1 MHKNLIFIFT
11 VVFASVLLLSSFS
24 NDANSKIILMQN
36 GNGIPSTQMLEDNA
50 SSFYDNIR
58 SIFQNIENSNFLPI
72 DYINSLIAEI
82 AKDSSIYDIIGF
94 SIGMVVYGVFVYN
107 FYRFLSKRDLF
118 NINIEKISKGRFSSS
133 GKKSSGAPRAVA
145 FIATNFFVFPF
156 VIFLWFLGYSSFMF
170 ILVQHMP
177 TATIFLV
184 SSSLIIAIR
193 ISAYYREDL
202 SRDLAKLLPFALL
215 AIFLFDPQFYSLV
228 DVLKRLAEIPSFLT
242 QIAAFM
248 VVAMI
253 VEIFLSIIYLIKVRF
268 FHKENES
275 KVDDSEHP
283 V

>member
-1 MHKNLIFIFT
+1 MVAFIGI
-11 VVFASVLLLSSFS
+11 LLVSSFS
-24 NDANSKIILMQN
+24 LGDSSFTLLQN
-36 GNGIPSTQMLEDNA
+36 GNEPSSTQILEEDA
-50 SSFYDNIR
+50 TSFYDNIR
-58 SIFQNIENSNFLPI
+58 TTFQKVENSDFLPI
-72 DYINSLIAEI
+72 DYINSLITEI
-82 AKDSSIYDIIGF
+82 AKDSSIYDIVGF

-118 NINIEKISKGRFSSS
+118 NINIEKISKGHFSSS
-133 GKKSSGAPRAVA
+133 GKKSSGAPRAAA

-215 AIFLFDPQFYSLV
+215 AIFLFNPQFYSLV
-228 DVLKRLAEIPSFLT
+228 DVLQRLSEIPSFLT
-242 QIAAFM
+242 QIASFM
-248 VVAMI
+248 IVAMI

-268 FHKENES
+268 FHKEKKS

-283 V
+283 I

>member
-1 MHKNLIFIFT
+1 MVAFIGI
-11 VVFASVLLLSSFS
+11 LLVSSFS
-24 NDANSKIILMQN
+24 LSDSFTLLQN
-36 GNGIPSTQMLEDNA
+36 GNEPSSTQILEEDA
-50 SSFYDNIR
+50 TSFYDNIR
-58 SIFQNIENSNFLPI
+58 TAFQKVENSDFLPI
-72 DYINSLIAEI
+72 DYINSLITEI

-118 NINIEKISKGRFSSS
+118 NINIEKISKGHFSSS
-133 GKKSSGAPRAVA
+133 GKKSSGAPRAAA

-228 DVLKRLAEIPSFLT
+228 DVLQRLSEMPSFLT
-242 QIAAFM
+242 QIASFM
-248 VVAMI
+248 IVAMI
-253 VEIFLSIIYLIKVRF
+253 VEIFLSIIYLIKIRF
-268 FHKENES
+268 FHKEKKS

-283 V
+283 I

>member
-1 MHKNLIFIFT
+1 MVAFIGI
-11 VVFASVLLLSSFS
+11 LLASSFS
-24 NDANSKIILMQN
+24 LGDSSFTLLQN
-36 GNGIPSTQMLEDNA
+36 GNEPSSAQIIAEDA
-50 SSFYDNIR
+50 TFYDNIR
-58 SIFQNIENSNFLPI
+58 TAFQKVENSDFLPI
-72 DYINSLIAEI
+72 DYVNNLIAEI
-82 AKDSSIYDIIGF
+82 AKDSSIYDIVGF

-118 NINIEKISKGRFSSS
+118 NINIEKISKGRFSPS
-133 GKKSSGAPRAVA
+133 GKKSSGAPRAAA

-228 DVLKRLAEIPSFLT
+228 DVLQRLSEIPSFLT

-248 VVAMI
+248 IVAMI

-268 FHKENES
+268 FHKEKKS
-275 KVDDSEHP
+275 KVNDSEHP
-283 V
+283 I

>member
-1 MHKNLIFIFT
+1 M
-11 VVFASVLLLSSFS
+11 VVFIGILLASSFFL
-24 NDANSKIILMQN
+24 DNSSFTLLQN
-36 GNGIPSTQMLEDNA
+36 GNDPSSSQIIVEDTT
-50 SSFYDNIR
+50 FYDNIR
-58 SIFQNIENSNFLPI
+58 TAFQKVENSDFLPI
-72 DYINSLIAEI
+72 DYVNNLIAEI
-82 AKDSSIYDIIGF
+82 AKDSSIYDIVGF

-118 NINIEKISKGRFSSS
+118 NINIEKISKGYFSSS
-133 GKKSSGAPRAVA
+133 GKKSSGAPRAAA
-145 FIATNFFVFPF
+145 FIAINFFVFPF

-228 DVLKRLAEIPSFLT
+228 DVLQRLSEIPSFLT
-242 QIAAFM
+242 QIASFM
-248 VVAMI
+248 IVAMI
-253 VEIFLSIIYLIKVRF
+253 VEIFLSIIYLIKIRF
-268 FHKENES
+268 FHKEKKS
-275 KVDDSEHP
+275 KVNDSEHP
-283 V
+283 I

>member
-1 MHKNLIFIFT
+1 MRNNLLFVFMVAFIGI
-11 VVFASVLLLSSFS
+11 LLVSSFS
-24 NDANSKIILMQN
+24 LSDSFTLLQN
-36 GNGIPSTQMLEDNA
+36 GNEPSSTQILEEDA
-50 SSFYDNIR
+50 TSFYDNIR
-58 SIFQNIENSNFLPI
+58 TAFQKVENSDFLPI
-72 DYINSLIAEI
+72 DYINSLITEI

-118 NINIEKISKGRFSSS
+118 NINIEKISKGHFSSS
-133 GKKSSGAPRAVA
+133 GKKSSGAPRAAA

-228 DVLKRLAEIPSFLT
+228 DVLQRLSEMPSFLT
-242 QIAAFM
+242 QIASFM
-248 VVAMI
+248 IVAMI
-253 VEIFLSIIYLIKVRF
+253 VEIFLSIIYLIKIRF
-268 FHKENES
+268 FHKEKKS

-283 V
+283 I

>member
-1 MHKNLIFIFT
+1 MRKNLLF
-11 VVFASVLLLSSFS
+11 VFMVTSIGILLVSSFS
-24 NDANSKIILMQN
+24 LGDSFTLLQNENEPSSAQILEEDA
-36 GNGIPSTQMLEDNA
+36 T
-50 SSFYDNIR
+50 SFYDNIR
-58 SIFQNIENSNFLPI
+58 TAFQKVENSDFLPI
-72 DYINSLIAEI
+72 DYINSLITEI
-82 AKDSSIYDIIGF
+82 AKDSSIYDIVGF

-133 GKKSSGAPRAVA
+133 GKKSSSAPRAAA

-228 DVLKRLAEIPSFLT
+228 DVLQRLSEIPSFLT
-242 QIAAFM
+242 QIASFM
-248 VVAMI
+248 IVAMI
-253 VEIFLSIIYLIKVRF
+253 VEIFLSIIYLIKIRF
-268 FHKENES
+268 FHKEKKS

-283 V
+283 I

>member
-1 MHKNLIFIFT
+1 MVAFIGI
-11 VVFASVLLLSSFS
+11 LLVSSFS
-24 NDANSKIILMQN
+24 LGNSSFTLLQN
-36 GNGIPSTQMLEDNA
+36 GNEPSSAQIIPEDA
-50 SSFYDNIR
+50 TFYDNIR
-58 SIFQNIENSNFLPI
+58 TAFQKVENSDFLPI
-72 DYINSLIAEI
+72 DYVNNLIAEI
-82 AKDSSIYDIIGF
+82 AKDSSIYDIVGF

-118 NINIEKISKGRFSSS
+118 NINIEKISKGYFSSS
-133 GKKSSGAPRAVA
+133 GKKSSGAPRAAA

-228 DVLKRLAEIPSFLT
+228 DVLQRLSEIPSFLT
-242 QIAAFM
+242 QIASFM
-248 VVAMI
+248 IVAMI
-253 VEIFLSIIYLIKVRF
+253 VEIFLSIIYLIKIRF
-268 FHKENES
+268 FHKEKKS
-275 KVDDSEHP
+275 KFDDSEHP
-283 V
+283 I